1 MKSEEFAA
9 AMFVTLTAFILH
21 SSFIFVDCLK
31 ILHSSFF
38 ILHLFLYLCSKFS
51 KYTYKMQK
59 SQIVLMAAAVVAL
72 SSCSKLG
79 KLSSDNFAVTP
90 TPLEAVGG
98 QVPATINGTFPVKY
112 MKKKAVV
119 TVTPVLK
126 YQGGEAEGQSATF
139 QGEKV
144 EGNAT
149 TIQYKVGGTYTMKT
163 NFAYIDPMQSSELY
177 ARFDAKLGKKTVS
190 IPEVKIGYGVL
201 ATSQLLSRCSMN
213 GATAP
218 DAYQRIIAQKQEAN
232 IKFLINQA
240 NLRAS
245 ELNSVSI
252 RDLGKI
258 LKEINDNA
266 ETRALQNIE
275 VSAYA
280 SPDGRYELNE
290 KLAEKRQNVSSDY
303 LKGELKKIKM
313 KADVDTKYTAEDWAG
328 FQELIS
334 KSNLQDKEIILRVL
348 SMYQDPEEREQQ
360 ISNMSEV
367 YTDIKESILP
377 DVNYEVIGRSDE
389 QIIDQFQQDPSK
401 LSVEEMVYG
410 ANKLTKNEAERK
422 QWNEAIAKQ
431 YPSDYRALN
440 NMAQQ
445 AIAEGNKAA
454 AENYLK
460 QAASVSKNAPEV
472 NTNLALLALQS
483 GDVNA
488 AETYLAKGSGSDT
501 FKEVMGNLNIAKGN
515 YTQAANDLAG
525 ANTNSAALA
534 QILAKDYTSA
544 KKTLAAIKNADAITS
559 YLQAILAARTG
570 DANTLA
576 TSLKSAIQ
584 QDPTLASRAAN
595 DLEFAKF
602 ASTIKSIVR

>member
-1 MKSEEFAA
+1 MKNFK
-9 AMFVTLTAFILH
+9 FI
-21 SSFIFVDCLK
+21 
-31 ILHSSFF
+31 
-38 ILHLFLYLCSKFS
+38 
-51 KYTYKMQK
+51 
-59 SQIVLMAAAVVAL
+59 LMAAASVAVL

-79 KLSSDNFAVTP
+79 KLTNENFTVTP
-90 TPLEAVGG
+90 TPLEAIGG
-98 QVPATINGTFPVKY
+98 EVPVTINGTIPVKY

-126 YQGGEAEGQSATF
+126 YEGGEAVGQSATF

-149 TIQYKVGGTYTMKT
+149 KVIYKEGAVYTMKN
-163 NFAYIDPMQSSELY
+163 NFTYVDPMIQSDLY

-201 ATSQLLSRCSMN
+201 ATSQLLNRCSIT

-218 DAYQRIIAQKQEAN
+218 DAYQRIIAQQQEAN

-245 ELNSVSI
+245 ELGTASI
-252 RDLGKI
+252 KDLGKI
-258 LKEINDNA
+258 LREINDNE

-280 SPDGRYELNE
+280 SPDGKLAINE
-290 KLAEKRQNVSSDY
+290 KLAEKRQDVSANY

-313 KADVDTKYTAEDWAG
+313 NADVDTKFTAEDWDG

-334 KSNLQDKEIILRVL
+334 KSNLQDKDVLLRVL

-360 ISNMSEV
+360 IRNMSEV
-367 YTDIKESILP
+367 FTDIKESILP
-377 DVNYEVIGRSDE
+377 ELRRARLIVNYEIIGRSDDQILE
-389 QIIDQFQQDPSK
+389 QYKQDPSK
-401 LSVEEMVYG
+401 LSVEELVYG
-410 ANKLTKNEAERK
+410 ANTLVKDEATRQ
-422 QWNEAIAKQ
+422 QWNETIARQ
-431 YPSDYRALN
+431 YPSDYRAVN

-445 AIAEGNKAA
+445 AIAEGKNELAQSL
-454 AENYLK
+454 LK
-460 QAASVSKNAPEV
+460 QAANINKNAAEV
-472 NTNLALLALQS
+472 NTNLALLALKDGKVS
-483 GDVNA
+483 E
-488 AETYLAKGSGSDT
+488 AEGYLAKGSGSDT

-515 YTQAANDLAG
+515 YTQAASDLAG
-525 ANTNSAALA
+525 VKSNSAALA

-544 KKTLAAIKNADAITS
+544 KTTLAGIKNADAITS

-570 DANTLA
+570 DATTL
-576 TSLKSAIQ
+576 TSALANAIRL
-584 QDPTLASRAAN
+584 DPTLATRAAN
-595 DLEFAKF
+595 DLEFAKN
-602 ASTIKSIVR
+602 ASAVKSLVK